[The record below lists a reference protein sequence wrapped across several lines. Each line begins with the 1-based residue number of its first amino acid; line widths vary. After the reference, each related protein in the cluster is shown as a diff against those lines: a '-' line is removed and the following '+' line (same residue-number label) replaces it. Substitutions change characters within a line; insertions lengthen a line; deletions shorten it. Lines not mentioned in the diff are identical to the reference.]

1 MDTEKKDFDG
11 IRTVEE
17 LKQLVAFLRSPEG
30 CPWDHEQTS
39 RSLKPYLLEE
49 VYELLEAIESS
60 DPSHLCEEL
69 GDVLMHLC
77 FQVSLA
83 EEAGSFTLP
92 DVVAKIRDKMVR
104 RHPHVFAGARF
115 ASREDQLFAWEQ
127 IKKNEKEKTL
137 PAGGQAPERSVLD
150 GLPRNLPP
158 LLKSYRIQGRVS
170 KYNFDWSGPLEVFDK
185 VEEEIGELRQAVE
198 TGHRDSMEEEI
209 GDLLF
214 SVVNLARLLDV
225 HPKLALER
233 TNAKFTRRFK
243 ALEKK
248 LRQRGLRLGSLPLEE
263 LDRVWDEV
271 KREEREGQSS
281 ERSGKKA

>member
-1 MDTEKKDFDG
+1 MENERKDFAG

-17 LKQLVAFLRSPEG
+17 LKELVAYLRSPQG
-30 CPWDHEQTS
+30 CPWDREQTA

-49 VYELLEAIESS
+49 VYELLEAIESD
-60 DPSHLCEEL
+60 DPVHLCEEL

-77 FQVSLA
+77 FQVCLA
-83 EEAGSFTLP
+83 EAAGRFGLP
-92 DVVAKIRDKMVR
+92 EVVALIRDKMVR

-127 IKKNEKEKTL
+127 IKQGEKEEAAKTNGESN
-137 PAGGQAPERSVLD
+137 PGKSVLD
-150 GLPRNLPP
+150 GLPRSLPP

-170 KYNFDWSGPLEVFDK
+170 KYRFDWSGPLEVFDK
-185 VEEEIGELRQAVE
+185 VEEEVGELRQAVAA
-198 TGHRDSMEEEI
+198 GQRDGMEEEI

-214 SVVNLARLLDV
+214 SVVNLARLLEV

-233 TNAKFTRRFK
+233 TNAKFVRRFK

-248 LRQRGLRLGSLPLEE
+248 LRQRGLKLGALPLEE
-263 LDRVWDEV
+263 LDKVWDEV
-271 KREEREGQSS
+271 KREERGQ
-281 ERSGKKA
+281 KAPEQE